1 MDFNI
6 NLGNFS
12 AINPQPQ
19 HFTWFI
25 ITTKPSHHPNI
36 SPIPSSHHSRLI
48 FHSLTSPTCSGS
60 MYPSSHG
67 SSPQNMLQMTQ
78 TYMSQKAWTHGIY
91 ATAIWP
97 INQEMREL
105 QNDPFCLFSVLFIF
119 LSNSCCSDLFHLPV
133 ATLGCQESHS
143 DSFWLILTSKSPFRI
158 PCAQTSIYSQ

>member
-1 MDFNI
+1 MDFSI

-97 INQEMREL
+97 INQEMREF
-105 QNDPFCLFSVLFIF
+105 QNDPFTYFLFYLYFLATVAVLICFTF
-119 LSNSCCSDLFHLPV
+119 QLLPWV
-133 ATLGCQESHS
+133 VKRVILTHS
-143 DSFWLILTSKSPFRI
+143 DSRI
-158 PCAQTSIYSQ
+158 PI